1 MPPVLELNHIKVRY
15 SGLPV
20 VHDISLSVNAGQTV
34 CVVGANGS
42 GKSTL
47 LRAIM
52 GTRKIF
58 HGEILYQGQPIHH
71 LSTEAIVRKGI
82 VYVPE
87 EKMLFKPLSVADN
100 LLLGA
105 YTLKNAKRI
114 RENLD
119 YVYAMFPRLKERS
132 NQAVSPCPGANSRWW
147 LWEGA

>member
-20 VHDISLSVNAGQTV
+20 VHDISLAVNAGQTV

-52 GTRKIF
+52 GTQKIF
-58 HGEILYQGQPIHH
+58 HGEILFQGEPIHH

-87 EKMLFKPLSVADN
+87 EKMLFRPLSVEEN
-100 LLLGA
+100 LLLGSYILKDMA
-105 YTLKNAKRI
+105 QIRRKLELDPAAPRAFVTEPGRGYRLVTLS
-114 RENLD
+114 E
-119 YVYAMFPRLKERS
+119 E
-132 NQAVSPCPGANSRWW
+132 
-147 LWEGA
+147 